1 MSHPFYKPVV
11 EKLHSAGYELLRN
24 GRGSH
29 VVFKNAAGKEICI
42 TRNLN
47 DRNLANK
54 VLRIAGIKD
63 ARFG

>member
-29 VVFKNAAGKEICI
+29 VVFKNATGKEICI

>member
-1 MSHPFYKPVV
+1 MPHAFYKPVV

-29 VVFKNAAGKEICI
+29 VVYRNPEGKEVCF
-42 TRNLN
+42 TRNLS
-47 DRNLANK
+47 DRHLANR

-63 ARFG
+63 WRFG

>member
-24 GRGSH
+24 CSGSH
-29 VVFKNAAGKEICI
+29 VVYKNKDGKEVCF

-47 DRNLANK
+47 DRHMANK
-54 VLRIAGIKD
+54 VLRIAGIRD